1 MDWMSRRRIGLAAG
15 LAAALA
21 GFVAVCSFAPQD
33 PTFTNLRYPKDGIA
47 NWLGYPGALTGGS
60 LVEAFGWAAL
70 LLPAAIA
77 YWTLYPVGRPRG
89 WRYAAQT
96 AALLLLAASWA
107 GQWAPE
113 PGLGLASAGLVGW
126 SGGNWVHA
134 TLGPWPGFLLLTA
147 GVALGL
153 WHQLYA
159 PGLRSALKDVRAAG
173 RLFTR
178 AGAADARAWLMA
190 RLAAAGN
197 ARRNIVAVVV
207 LAPVQVVGAVLLGAG
222 HLAAR
227 WVVAPLGAG
236 IRGLAGRVRGGA
248 ASLRNIKSRT
258 VAPPLPRRRARADA
272 ETRREGSDFDGWLLD
287 EEPRAHAAASQP
299 IERHDA
305 AGRAASPPG
314 SSRDEFDR
322 PWEHPAEIP
331 LDDAQL
337 LPPKPLSPPTGA
349 ERMADA
355 LHSAR
360 ETLGGETGAP
370 RGRGMRGRPAGQ
382 GFTAESVQPELP
394 PAGSGRE
401 RWEQLLRRY
410 RENLDLDWDEH
421 GWRAKEPGAQEEGHA
436 KPRGSK

>member
-1 MDWMSRRRIGLAAG
+1 
-15 LAAALA
+15 
-21 GFVAVCSFAPQD
+21 
-33 PTFTNLRYPKDGIA
+33 
-47 NWLGYPGALTGGS
+47 
-60 LVEAFGWAAL
+60 
-70 LLPAAIA
+70 
-77 YWTLYPVGRPRG
+77 
-89 WRYAAQT
+89 
-96 AALLLLAASWA
+96 
-107 GQWAPE
+107 
-113 PGLGLASAGLVGW
+113 
-126 SGGNWVHA
+126 
-134 TLGPWPGFLLLTA
+134 
-147 GVALGL
+147 
-153 WHQLYA
+153 
-159 PGLRSALKDVRAAG
+159 
-173 RLFTR
+173 
-178 AGAADARAWLMA
+178 MA

-197 ARRNIVAVVV
+197 ARRNVVAIVV

-287 EEPRAHAAASQP
+287 EEPH
-299 IERHDA
+299 
-305 AGRAASPPG
+305 GRAPAFQGAEPRGPAPRNAADRRAPRPG
-314 SSRDEFDR
+314 APRDEFDR
-322 PWEHPAEIP
+322 PWEHPAEVP
-331 LDDAQL
+331 LDDAKL
-337 LPPKPLSPPTGA
+337 WSPDSPAAPTGA

-382 GFTAESVQPELP
+382 GFTAESAQPELP